1 MNGLL
6 NGAPNEFSMEYM
18 AKLSVSCGDA
28 LIDELD
34 KESEDDGIAA
44 VAKRVRRKREPK

>member
-1 MNGLL
+1 
-6 NGAPNEFSMEYM
+6 MEYM